1 LVYKNNRADVERRAK
16 ALDQLEVR
24 MNKLRAAEVKEHTAN
39 VENYEKRHAENPSA
53 TFSIGVDNQL
63 RDARLAFEELEVA
76 LNRAPNDSELRD
88 CVKRFKQAVKGT
100 VFAPPRVDVALR
112 ENSKVA
118 RYLDASGE
126 RINELINMGWSEI
139 HIDSAR
145 KLFKLFRK
153 PEVEDQQPTLCRA
166 FKEAA

>member
-1 LVYKNNRADVERRAK
+1 VERRAK

-63 RDARLAFEELEVA
+63 RDARRLAFEELEVA

-100 VFAPPRVDVALR
+100 VFAPPRVDVAPR

-118 RYLDASGE
+118 RYLDASGVK
-126 RINELINMGWSEI
+126 N
-139 HIDSAR
+139 
-145 KLFKLFRK
+145 K
-153 PEVEDQQPTLCRA
+153 
-166 FKEAA
+166 